1 MYKRQTFDDFVD
13 EVLRLVELIGADHV
27 AIGTDLDA
35 NYKPVVTSH
44 DQLATLAEHLAGRGL
59 TRTEVDQVL
68 GANVVELYRAV
79 AG

>member
-1 MYKRQTFDDFVD
+1 VTSQTLDDFVD
-13 EVLRLVELIGADHV
+13 EILRLVALIGVEHV

-35 NYKPVVTSH
+35 NYRPVVTSH
-44 DQLATLAEHLAGRGL
+44 DQLATVADHLLRRGL
-59 TRTEVDQVL
+59 TALEVDQVL